1 MESNLAGAPQM
12 DIITSRKERQGE
24 HVGSAYIDVANQAK
38 MAQYNNEYNYWLWLQ
53 QAKYN
58 SPEQQRAR
66 LEAAGLNPN
75 FNSVD
80 SGNLGAIPSSSGS
93 VTPSVGKNSAAMMQ
107 NNINTFNALVKS
119 IGEGISDVSKIS
131 GIPDDISTY
140 RKLLTQLMGHNV
152 QSAEYGKI
160 LKAVDAVWR
169 SKSELG
175 VDIPLLI
182 PGYGENGD
190 PWMHSANWKESP
202 LYQALGLK
210 NTNLSLSNDDLRWLV
225 KLRQYDFENMKPQEL
240 KVLEARAKQ
249 IGASAGLTEAQ
260 NQLFAAMSA
269 TKIGAMLG
277 PILLGFIKLFL

>member
-12 DIITSRKERQGE
+12 DIITSRKERI
-24 HVGSAYIDVANQAK
+24 GSGIGAAYIDTANQAR

-53 QAKYN
+53 QARYN
-58 SPEQQRAR
+58 SPQEQRKR
-66 LEAAGLNPN
+66 LEQAGLNPN
-75 FNSVD
+75 FQSID
-80 SGNLGAIPSSSGS
+80 SGNLSSVPASSGS

-140 RKLLTQLMGHNV
+140 RKLLTQFMGHNV

-160 LKAVDAVWR
+160 LKAVDSVWR

-175 VDIPLLI
+175 IDIPLLI

-190 PWMHSANWKESP
+190 PWMHTANWKESP
-202 LYQALGLK
+202 LFQALGLK
-210 NTNLSLSNDDLRWLV
+210 NTNLGLSNEDLRWLI
-225 KLRQYDFENMKPQEL
+225 KLRQYDFDNIKPAEL
-240 KVLEARAKQ
+240 KVLQERAKQ
-249 IGASAGLTEAQ
+249 IGEAAGLTKNQ
-260 NQLFAAMSA
+260 NDLFAAMTA
-269 TKIGAMLG
+269 TKVGSMLG
-277 PILLGFIKLFL
+277 PLLLGVIKLFL